1 MAKRVKLPEKYQ
13 VWIDARKRYRLSHVH
28 IQMARELSMNPR
40 KFGKIADHKQEPW
53 KGPLPVFIK
62 HLYYKRFGKARPDEV
77 KSVEQLV
84 REREEKRAKRRELRQ
99 LKKQNIGN
107 K

>member
-1 MAKRVKLPEKYQ
+1 
-13 VWIDARKRYRLSHVH
+13 
-28 IQMARELSMNPR
+28 MARELGMNPR

-53 KGPLPVFIK
+53 KAPLPVFIES
-62 HLYYKRFGKARPDEV
+62 LYHKRFSKARPDEV

-84 REREEKRAKRRELRQ
+84 RDREEKRTKRRELRQ
-99 LKKQNIGN
+99 LKKQNMGN